1 MLKGFLHRL
10 PRSMRLLLEILGIAA
25 GGLLLAL
32 LLNTFAFRFYKVI
45 GPSMQPTLAT
55 NDIVLINKIGVT
67 SSHLT
72 RTSFIPER
80 GQIVVFRNPLISEQ
94 TNEDFLIKRV
104 IGLPGERIVI
114 QDTQVTIYNTQYPD
128 GLNPDESLQH
138 TLVLPTA
145 GTLDRTIPQNE
156 IFVMGDNRVG
166 EYSHDSR
173 NGLSTIRTQDIEGI
187 ATMRLFPFTRIT
199 LLQQ

>member
-10 PRSMRLLLEILGIAA
+10 PHSMRLLLEILSIAA

-32 LLNTFAFRFYKVI
+32 FLNAFAFRFYKVI

-67 SSHLT
+67 GANLIHT
-72 RTSFIPER
+72 PFTPER
-80 GQIVVFRNPLISEQ
+80 GQLVVFRNPLFSEQ
-94 TNEDFLIKRV
+94 PSEDFIIKRV
-104 IGLPGERIVI
+104 IGLPGEHIVI
-114 QDTQVTIYNTQYPD
+114 QDTKVTIYNTQHSE
-128 GLNPDESLQH
+128 GFNPDESSQH
-138 TLVLPTA
+138 TLALPTA
-145 GTLDRTIPQNE
+145 GTVDRTIPENE
-156 IFVMGDNRVG
+156 VFVIGDNRVG

-199 LLQQ
+199 LLQ